1 MKPNQNASHKV
12 SVHNHNQPSNPKIGK
27 YHYAMFLSSYGSP
40 IYLTQYKVE
49 YISLICYWIYVAFTV
64 AFDTFPAQNIVTD
77 KIIFDHRVPYVIYW
91 GPTYIYLALSVY
103 AISTFLG
110 SYRNWIQI
118 FGILVYLWHLAY
130 FVVFWAAPSVMLPK
144 SVDNFQAS
152 CGYYWTELML
162 NLIMIIIQCG
172 NTQAT
177 MNYPAYLQNYVTKVN
192 NDIVEYL
199 AVEDVEEL
207 NHETTPIKAQT
218 PNQKSQIQSQKQIQG

>member
-1 MKPNQNASHKV
+1 
-12 SVHNHNQPSNPKIGK
+12 
-27 YHYAMFLSSYGSP
+27 
-40 IYLTQYKVE
+40 
-49 YISLICYWIYVAFTV
+49 
-64 AFDTFPAQNIVTD
+64 
-77 KIIFDHRVPYVIYW
+77 
-91 GPTYIYLALSVY
+91 
-103 AISTFLG
+103 
-110 SYRNWIQI
+110 
-118 FGILVYLWHLAY
+118 
-130 FVVFWAAPSVMLPK
+130 MLPK
-144 SVDNFQAS
+144 SVDKFQAS
-152 CGYYWTELML
+152 AGYYWTELML